1 MPNALF
7 APLSICR
14 SIKGKSMDI
23 RLLSVA
29 FRRLTISLSA
39 SLAPLVSAALAQD
52 VPPPL
57 PVDPNA
63 ASSGYS
69 TGPTSGYS
77 NATPAD
83 SYANPAPTANYSNP
97 ASAEQSDPNVEVMT
111 RGPVHEAYAVPVSA
125 GQTAGVIVPKQP
137 AAAVEEVPPDMKP
150 DGNPTWIP
158 GYWSWD
164 DERRD
169 FVWVSGVWRTPP
181 PGYRW
186 MPGYWQPAQGQ
197 EQGYQRI
204 SGYWMPVRNE
214 ETTYLPQP
222 PQSIDTGPNV
232 AAPGQSYFWIPGH
245 WKWAPYED
253 RYVWQPGY
261 WAAYQT
267 DWIWVPATYAW
278 TPRGFVY
285 VPGYWDYP
293 LVRRGLVFSPVYF
306 ARPVAVYRPAICL
319 DAGVFSV
326 SLFCRPAYGHYY
338 FGDYYDE
345 RYVAFGIRP
354 YFYYSSPRFGYDP
367 LFCYYR
373 WYHVDHMGERE
384 WDRHLVA
391 WHDYYRGHPEMRPPH
406 TWAAQQAILAHGGM
420 GRPDMAQL
428 RMVGDVHV
436 VARMPGASIRLQV
449 VSPAERAHIQETAR
463 ASVRSEAE
471 RRQVERQGAGGAGP
485 RGAEKVSLASMP
497 SYKSAQP
504 ATRTVSN
511 NSTSGRPA
519 GAAGAGP
526 GAGGAGA
533 ASAASR
539 TPARPAAKSNSR
551 SHDKEKEKER

>member
-1 MPNALF
+1 M
-7 APLSICR
+7 
-14 SIKGKSMDI
+14 GI
-23 RLLSVA
+23 RIFSVA
-29 FRRLTISLSA
+29 FRWLNIGLLA
-39 SLAPLVSAALAQD
+39 SLAPLISAARAQD

-63 ASSGYS
+63 GSAGYS
-69 TGPTSGYS
+69 S
-77 NATPAD
+77 ATPAD
-83 SYANPAPTANYSNP
+83 GYSNP
-97 ASAEQSDPNVEVMT
+97 APAGGYSNPAPAEQSDPNVEVMT
-111 RGPVHEAYAVPVSA
+111 RGPVHEAYAVPLSA
-125 GQTAGVIVPKQP
+125 GQTTGVIVPKQP
-137 AAAVEEVPPDMKP
+137 SAPIEEVPPDMKP
-150 DGNPTWIP
+150 EGNPTWIP

-169 FVWVSGVWRTPP
+169 FIWVSGVWRSAP

-197 EQGYQRI
+197 EGFQRI
-204 SGYWMPVRNE
+204 SGYWMPTRVQ

-222 PQSIDTGPNV
+222 PQSMEAGPNTV
-232 AAPGQSYFWIPGH
+232 APGQNYFWIPGH
-245 WKWAPYED
+245 WQWYD
-253 RYVWQPGY
+253 TRYVWQPGY

-293 LVRRGLVFSPVYF
+293 LARRGLVFSPVYF
-306 ARPVAVYRPAICL
+306 AGPVAYYRPAICL

-338 FGDYYDE
+338 FGDYYDD

-354 YFYYSSPRFGYDP
+354 YFYYNSPRYGYDP
-367 LFCYYR
+367 LFSYYR

-391 WHDYYRGHPEMRPPH
+391 WHDYYRVHPDMRPPH
-406 TWAAQQAILAHGGM
+406 TWAAQQALLASRAGM
-420 GRPDMAQL
+420 ARPDIAQL

-436 VARMPGASIRLQV
+436 VARTPGASMRFQA
-449 VSPAERAHIQETAR
+449 VSPAERAHIQEAAR

-497 SYKSAQP
+497 SYKSTQVAG
-504 ATRTVSN
+504 AA
-511 NSTSGRPA
+511 STGRPA
-519 GAAGAGP
+519 GA
-526 GAGGAGA
+526 
-533 ASAASR
+533 
-539 TPARPAAKSNSR
+539 
-551 SHDKEKEKER
+551 